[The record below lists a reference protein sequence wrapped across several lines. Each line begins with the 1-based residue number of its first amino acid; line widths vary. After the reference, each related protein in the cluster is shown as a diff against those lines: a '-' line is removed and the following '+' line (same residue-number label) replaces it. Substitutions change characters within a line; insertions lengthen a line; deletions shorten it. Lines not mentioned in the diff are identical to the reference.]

1 MSVLSSLR
9 IRNLRCI
16 RRADLSLPQGL
27 VWLRGAN
34 GAGKTTLLEAIY
46 LLDRGR
52 TFRGRRSGPVTT
64 RGEAATTVV
73 GVVDDGGRPRKLQWT
88 SQDGGAVAGPALTR
102 FVGTSS
108 YSVVEGDPALRRRF
122 LDWSLFHVERRAPEL
137 WRRVKRLQQQR
148 NAWLRGGARGKAVW
162 DAPYVEELAELW
174 GLRTHFLH
182 VVNDAYQDL
191 TTTLCP
197 AGALGLRW
205 HWSGQGRDLGE
216 VLASH
221 LAGDMERGYTFL
233 SPSRGDLVFERESLP
248 WSGSRG
254 ENKIAGMLLQLAVQ
268 DVVRRSG
275 SAPQVVL
282 LDDPYA
288 EVSEMHI
295 GPVVRRWLESADQLI
310 VTSLAD
316 RQEPGAGLDVAAMF
330 HVEQGDV
337 KSMADQ

>member
-1 MSVLSSLR
+1 M
-9 IRNLRCI
+9 
-16 RRADLSLPQGL
+16 
-27 VWLRGAN
+27 
-34 GAGKTTLLEAIY
+34 
-46 LLDRGR
+46 
-52 TFRGRRSGPVTT
+52 
-64 RGEAATTVV
+64 
-73 GVVDDGGRPRKLQWT
+73 
-88 SQDGGAVAGPALTR
+88 AGPALTR